1 MPPSVFLQFDL
12 PSPAAWFYATFA
24 LAVAL
29 FVQFHRLLVLRNLD
43 VCALF
48 LFAPGFLLMEEAERI
63 TGGGPSAK
71 RLGYG
76 WLLLAS
82 AYWFVRCLFDT
93 TTAKRP
99 RVVPNLATA
108 GLVWLG
114 AAILIGLSADAVRN
128 SVGHDDRMGRKPAAL
143 TGVEAGA
150 RAVVSQANP
159 DAPEYDLRRGVSVGV
174 AVACQVAVVVLLFLI
189 CARHFNDTACGAT
202 AAVLYLLLPVTRAE
216 FDQSHHVWPTAL
228 ILGAVLGYRRPAVAG
243 GLLGAAAGTAFF
255 PVLLL
260 PVWLQFYHGRG
271 TKPFLLWFAVVS
283 LCSLLATAAML
294 WMAGEV
300 TAGIWQSAQL
310 ADWQPW
316 RMPKSESV
324 WTGVTWAYRLPVF
337 IAFVGFVIGSA
348 VWPTVRDLG
357 QLVAASAAILV
368 GIQFWY
374 ADRGGVYVLWYAP
387 LLLLMVFRPTT
398 VELQPPVANAAA
410 AGWLGWLRHK
420 SPASANSNA
429 PGLAV

>member
-1 MPPSVFLQFDL
+1 MPQSVFLQFDL
-12 PSPAAWFYATFA
+12 PSLAAWYYATFA

-48 LFAPGFLLMEEAERI
+48 LFAPGFMLLEEAEQI
-63 TGGGPSAK
+63 AGGGAAK
-71 RLGYG
+71 RIGYG

-82 AYWFVRCLFDT
+82 AYWFARCLFDV
-93 TTAKRP
+93 TTARRP

-108 GLVWLG
+108 GLIWLG
-114 AAILIGLSADAVRN
+114 AAILLGLSADAVRN
-128 SVGHDDRMGRKPAAL
+128 SVGRDERWLGQKPAAL

-159 DAPEYDLRRGVSVGV
+159 NTPEDDIRRGVSVGV
-174 AVACQVAVVVLLFLI
+174 AVACQTAVVVLLFLI
-189 CARHFNDTACGAT
+189 CARHFNDAACGAT
-202 AAVLYLLLPVTRAE
+202 AAVLYLLLPATRTE

-228 ILGAVLGYRRPAVAG
+228 ILAAVLGYRRPAVAG
-243 GLLGAAAGTAFF
+243 GFLGAAAGTAFF
-255 PVLLL
+255 PVLLV
-260 PVWLQFYHGRG
+260 PVWLQFYRGRG
-271 TKPFLLWFAVVS
+271 TKPFLLGFGVAG
-283 LCSLLATAAML
+283 LLSLLATAVML

-300 TAGIWQSAQL
+300 TAGVWQSAQL

-316 RMPKSESV
+316 RMPRSESV

-337 IAFVGFVIGSA
+337 IAFVGFVLTSA
-348 VWPTVRDLG
+348 VWPSVRDLG
-357 QLVAASAAILV
+357 QLVAASAAVLV

-387 LLLLMVFRPTT
+387 LLLLLVFRPTT
-398 VELQPPVANAAA
+398 VELQPPVASA
-410 AGWLGWLRHK
+410 AGWLGWLRRK
-420 SPASANSNA
+420 APVAANSNA

>member
-1 MPPSVFLQFDL
+1 MPTSVFLQFDL
-12 PSPAAWFYATFA
+12 PSPAAWCYATFA

-48 LFAPGFLLMEEAERI
+48 LFAPGFLLLDEATQI
-63 TGGGPSAK
+63 GGSGAAK

-82 AYWFVRCLFDT
+82 AYWFARCLFDV
-93 TTAKRP
+93 TATRRP
-99 RVVPNLATA
+99 RVLPNLATA
-108 GLVWLG
+108 GLIWLG
-114 AAILIGLSADAVRN
+114 AAILLGLSADVVRN
-128 SVGHDDRMGRKPAAL
+128 SVGQDRLGQKPAAI

-150 RAVVSQANP
+150 RAMAAAANP
-159 DAPEYDLRRGVSVGV
+159 DSSDEAIRRGVSVGV

-189 CARHFNDTACGAT
+189 CARHFNDAACGAM

-228 ILGAVLGYRRPAVAG
+228 LLGAVLAYRRPGAAG

-260 PVWLQFYHGRG
+260 PVWLQFYRGRG
-271 TKPFLLWFAVVS
+271 TKPFVLWFAVAGLS
-283 LCSLLATAAML
+283 SLLATAAML
-294 WMAGEV
+294 WVAGEV

-316 RMPKSESV
+316 RMPRSESV
-324 WTGVTWAYRLPVF
+324 WTGVMWAYRLPVF
-337 IAFVGFVIGSA
+337 IAFVGFVLMSG
-348 VWPTVRDLG
+348 VWPAVRDLG
-357 QLVAASAAILV
+357 QLVAASAAVLL

-398 VELQPPVANAAA
+398 TELQPPVPHA
-410 AGWLGWLRHK
+410 AGWLGWYRRK
-420 SPASANSNA
+420 APAAATANA